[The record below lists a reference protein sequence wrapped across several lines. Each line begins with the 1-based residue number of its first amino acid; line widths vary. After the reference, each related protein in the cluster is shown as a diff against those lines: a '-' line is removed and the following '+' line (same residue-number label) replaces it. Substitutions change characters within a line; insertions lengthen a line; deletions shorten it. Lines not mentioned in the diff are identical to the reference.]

1 MTVRRSDANDALVG
15 HNIRVQRLARKMSQ
29 TRLAG
34 QIGVS
39 FQQLQ
44 KYELGTN
51 RVGASRLVRIAA
63 ALNVPVMALL
73 DGIATNR
80 KADAPLPRRLLASAH
95 SLRLVQ
101 AFATIEDRGVRRALL
116 ALKGSGGGP
125 PRPSPRA
132 GARGVFCPPP
142 RPPPPRALSPT

>member
-1 MTVRRSDANDALVG
+1 MIARRSDANDAAVG

-63 ALNVPVMALL
+63 ALNVRVMALL

-80 KADAPLPRRLLASAH
+80 KADAPLPSRLLASAH
-95 SLRLVQ
+95 ALRLVQ
-101 AFATIEDRGVRRALL
+101 AFAAIEDRGMRRALL
-116 ALKGSGGGP
+116 ALTEGFARLA
-125 PRPSPRA
+125 PRSQRERKRHV
-132 GARGVFCPPP
+132 G
-142 RPPPPRALSPT
+142 

>member
-1 MTVRRSDANDALVG
+1 MTARRSDKNDAAVG
-15 HNIRVQRLARKMSQ
+15 HNIRVQRLAKKMPQ

-63 ALNVPVMALL
+63 ALDVPVMTLL
-73 DGIATNR
+73 DGVAPQR
-80 KADAPLPRRLLASAH
+80 KVADAPLPSRLLAHAH
-95 SLRLVQ
+95 PLRLVQ
-101 AFATIEDRGVRRALL
+101 AFTAIEDRDVRRALL
-116 ALKGSGGGP
+116 AVAEGVAARPGPLARLPSPGGGG
-125 PRPSPRA
+125 S
-132 GARGVFCPPP
+132 AR
-142 RPPPPRALSPT
+142 RTK

>member
-1 MTVRRSDANDALVG
+1 MAVRRSDANDAAVG
-15 HNIRVQRLARKMSQ
+15 QNIRVQRLAKKMSQ

-51 RVGASRLVRIAA
+51 RVGASRQVRIAT
-63 ALNVPVMALL
+63 ALDVPVMTLL

-80 KADAPLPRRLLASAH
+80 KADAPLPSRLLASAH
-95 SLRLVQ
+95 PLRLVQ

-116 ALKGSGGGP
+116 ALTEGFA
-125 PRPSPRA
+125 RLAPRA
-132 GARGVFCPPP
+132 RRTAR
-142 RPPPPRALSPT
+142 

>member
-1 MTVRRSDANDALVG
+1 MTARRSDANDAAVG
-15 HNIRVQRLARKMSQ
+15 YNIRVQRLARKMSQ

-51 RVGASRLVRIAA
+51 RVGASRLVRIAT

-80 KADAPLPRRLLASAH
+80 KADAPLPSRLLASAH
-95 SLRLVQ
+95 RLRLVQ
-101 AFATIEDRGVRRALL
+101 AFAAIDDRGMRRALL
-116 ALKGSGGGP
+116 ALTEGFA
-125 PRPSPRA
+125 RLAPRA
-132 GARGVFCPPP
+132 R
-142 RPPPPRALSPT
+142 RPAS

>member
-1 MTVRRSDANDALVG
+1 MTARRSDADDAAVG
-15 HNIRVQRLARKMSQ
+15 HNIRIQRLARKMSQ

-63 ALNVPVMALL
+63 ALDVPVMTLL
-73 DGIATNR
+73 DGIAPRR
-80 KADAPLPRRLLASAH
+80 KADAPLPSRLLASAH
-95 SLRLVQ
+95 PLRLVQ
-101 AFATIEDRGVRRALL
+101 AFAAIEDRGVRRALL
-116 ALKGSGGGP
+116 ALTEGFARVA
-125 PRPSPRA
+125 PRSPHERKRHA
-132 GARGVFCPPP
+132 G
-142 RPPPPRALSPT
+142 